1 MNKCPN
7 CGSDIKEG
15 AKFCTSC
22 GYQLVQGNVNNT
34 VNTTN
39 TTNVNRARQTVDTDR
54 MKEVSMSYWD
64 WLVTSWKHPF
74 KVEAGE
80 KYTGLVTLAIE
91 GVMFALS
98 VMILVRKIAG
108 AFVESSNSIMS
119 FFSGGSS
126 SNTSNPV
133 GFNVFVVFFLA
144 VFIAALAIIGAVLLI
159 EKGFSDSNKE
169 YLDLVNE
176 VAHKTSSLVLLNAV
190 LFVYSFIVSNA
201 SVNSVVLIDVVL
213 GLMSMIWVIGILS
226 VAFELKETKMDNIYV
241 GLVIYIAHMII
252 VSIAGWIVVNHYAS
266 MLTDVI
272 SELIGAI
279 QLFEMWEI
287 AMSENRFC
295 PNCGQKVDAS
305 EKFCANCGYQLSE
318 NVEKVEENK
327 SFESP
332 NPTEVS
338 QSTEQFSQSNNN
350 NYNRPKKPINKKVM
364 IPVVVLVVLIGAY
377 IAGNKYYSS
386 QNQLNRFVT
395 ALSSNDGDVSG
406 YLTTTESSKSS

>member
-39 TTNVNRARQTVDTDR
+39 TTNVDRARQTVDTDR

-126 SNTSNPV
+126 SSTSNPV

-190 LFVYSFIVSNA
+190 LFVYSFIVSNV

-252 VSIAGWIVVNHYAS
+252 ISIAGWIVVNHYAG
-266 MLTDVI
+266 MLTD
-272 SELIGAI
+272 LIGELMRVI
-279 QLFEMWEI
+279 
-287 AMSENRFC
+287 
-295 PNCGQKVDAS
+295 
-305 EKFCANCGYQLSE
+305 
-318 NVEKVEENK
+318 
-327 SFESP
+327 
-332 NPTEVS
+332 
-338 QSTEQFSQSNNN
+338 
-350 NYNRPKKPINKKVM
+350 
-364 IPVVVLVVLIGAY
+364 
-377 IAGNKYYSS
+377 
-386 QNQLNRFVT
+386 
-395 ALSSNDGDVSG
+395 
-406 YLTTTESSKSS
+406 

>member
-22 GYQLVQGNVNNT
+22 GYQLAQGNVNNT

-39 TTNVNRARQTVDTDR
+39 TTNVDRARQTVDTDR

-74 KVEAGE
+74 KVQAGE

-126 SNTSNPV
+126 SSTSNPV

-144 VFIAALAIIGAVLLI
+144 VFIAALAIIGAVLL
-159 EKGFSDSNKE
+159 
-169 YLDLVNE
+169 NE

-241 GLVIYIAHMII
+241 GLVIYIAHII
-252 VSIAGWIVVNHYAS
+252 IISIAGWIVVNHYAG

-279 QLFEMWEI
+279 
-287 AMSENRFC
+287 
-295 PNCGQKVDAS
+295 
-305 EKFCANCGYQLSE
+305 
-318 NVEKVEENK
+318 
-327 SFESP
+327 
-332 NPTEVS
+332 
-338 QSTEQFSQSNNN
+338 
-350 NYNRPKKPINKKVM
+350 
-364 IPVVVLVVLIGAY
+364 
-377 IAGNKYYSS
+377 
-386 QNQLNRFVT
+386 
-395 ALSSNDGDVSG
+395 
-406 YLTTTESSKSS
+406 